1 MWKKHRKVG
10 AQYWYRLQQSEVK
23 KKNCNPDLNSLDQ
36 TNNDDDFS

>member
-10 AQYWYRLQQSEVK
+10 AQYWFSLNKVK
-23 KKNCNPDLNSLDQ
+23 WEKKNCNPDLNSLDQ